1 MAQQKML
8 FVIQGGS
15 EWMGGLHYI
24 KNLIKTVKSGGDA
37 VTVDL
42 MVYASDQ
49 VNLFADMA
57 ADIDTIHVYN
67 DIVAAAGWVKRAAW
81 WLQRKTGN
89 SIHPVLDNFI
99 RAGGY
104 QFAYPCLPRKDFK
117 YYRFAEWIPDFQYRH
132 FPEGSNP
139 DEIQGRKDQN
149 SFVTANAPL
158 IYLSSQ
164 HALRDC
170 EELFPASK
178 GKLAVM
184 QFCVFSEPLH
194 FPEPL
199 EKLRQAYSI
208 PPKYFMVSNLLA
220 PTKNLEVVIAALGI
234 LKKKGL
240 SVPVVVSG
248 DIHDYRNPGFKHSIF
263 QRISAENVREEVIML
278 GLMPRMRQK
287 QLLANALAIVQPSR
301 FEGWN
306 TLVEEAKWMDKE
318 IILSDIPVHLEQA
331 PASATYFKDNDA
343 ADLASKLEAIFNSS
357 KEMPEINTVSVSA
370 AYQENTARFA
380 KHFMQTSLGSAQ

>member
-1 MAQQKML
+1 MDQQKIL
-8 FVIQGGS
+8 FIIQGGS

-24 KNLIKTVKSGGDA
+24 KNLIKTTRCTGKA
-37 VTVDL
+37 VAVDL
-42 MVYASDQ
+42 LVYAEDQ
-49 VNLFADMA
+49 VGLFADMA

-67 DIVAAAGWVKRAAW
+67 QVVAAAGLAKRARW
-81 WLQRKTGN
+81 WLQRKLGN
-89 SIHPVLDNFI
+89 IIHPALDSFI
-99 RAGGY
+99 RARGY

-184 QFCVFSEPLH
+184 QFCVFSDPLQ
-194 FPEPL
+194 FPDPL
-199 EKLRQAYSI
+199 QKVRQAYSI
-208 PPKYFMVSNLLA
+208 PQKYFMVSNLLA

-248 DIHDYRNPGFKHSIF
+248 DIHDYRNPAYKHTIF
-263 QRISAENVREEVIML
+263 QRISAEDVREEVIML
-278 GLMPRMRQK
+278 GLMPRIRQK

-306 TLVEEAKWMDKE
+306 TLVEEAKWMGIE
-318 IILSDIPVHLEQA
+318 IILSNIPVHLEQA
-331 PASATYFKDNDA
+331 PALATYFTDNDA
-343 ADLASKLEAIFNSS
+343 ADLAAKLEAIFTSRAA
-357 KEMPEINTVSVSA
+357 PEEVSTVSVSP
-370 AYQENTARFA
+370 AYKENIARFA
-380 KHFMQTSLGSAQ
+380 KHFMDTSLGAG

>member
-1 MAQQKML
+1 MSQQKML

-15 EWMGGLHYI
+15 EWMGGLHYV
-24 KNLIKTVKSGGDA
+24 KNLIKTVKSTGGQVA
-37 VTVDL
+37 VDL
-42 MVYASDQ
+42 LVYAPDQ
-49 VNLFADMA
+49 VSLFADMS
-57 ADIDTIHVYN
+57 ADIDSIHVYN
-67 DIVAAAGWVKRAAW
+67 DMVAAAGLPRRAWW
-81 WLQRKTGN
+81 WLQRKLGN
-89 SIHPVLDNFI
+89 SLHPALDNFI
-99 RAGGY
+99 RAQGY

-117 YYRFAEWIPDFQYRH
+117 YYRFADWIPDFQYRH
-132 FPEGSNP
+132 YPEGSNP
-139 DEIQGRKDQN
+139 VEIQGRKDQN

-184 QFCVFSEPLH
+184 QFCVYADPLH
-194 FPEPL
+194 FPDPL
-199 EKLRQAYSI
+199 EEVRSAYNI
-208 PPKYFMVSNLLA
+208 PRKYFMVSNLLA
-220 PTKNLEVVIAALGI
+220 PTKNLEVVIAALGM

-248 DIHDYRNPGFKHSIF
+248 DIHDYRNPGFKHTIF

-278 GLMPRMRQK
+278 GLMPRIRQK

-306 TLVEEAKWMDKE
+306 TLVEEAKWMGKE
-318 IILSDIPVHLEQA
+318 IVLSDIPVHLEQA
-331 PASATYFKDNDA
+331 PELATYFKDNDA
-343 ADLASKLEAIFNSS
+343 ADLAAKLEAIYHNAAD
-357 KEMPEINTVSVSA
+357 KPAITAVAVSP
-370 AYQENTARFA
+370 AYQQNIARFA
-380 KHFMQTSLGSAQ
+380 KHFMDTSLGAG